1 MGGSNHLFS
10 EKARGVKTLCAFC
23 ICRVYYSTLTQYQIV
38 VPTIFPSIHQKPDT
52 SKKIMKK
59 LFFNN
64 VHYFVDSKLEMLY
77 NFINTN
83 REIQMRNSRKKD
95 AKKMELLT
103 RVLNRQLKE
112 GKKDSNF
119 NRRLDEW
126 CKLHDILG
134 NERPLKNISLTKRA

>member
-1 MGGSNHLFS
+1 
-10 EKARGVKTLCAFC
+10 
-23 ICRVYYSTLTQYQIV
+23 
-38 VPTIFPSIHQKPDT
+38 
-52 SKKIMKK
+52 
-59 LFFNN
+59 
-64 VHYFVDSKLEMLY
+64 VHYFVDSKFEMLY

-83 REIQMRNSRKKD
+83 REIQMKNSRKKD

-126 CKLHDILG
+126 CKLHDILA